1 LKEKSYV
8 LNNQPVSPI
17 NLKSTSGRTNKYEF
31 KHQTIY
37 NAKSSLYEYGVYVYD
52 QNELP
57 LVDRLLDLYRNLFS
71 DGTEGRNDAG
81 PFGVG
86 QSTNDARAMQ
96 GEFAHL
102 ALNVIVSK
110 GPEFAADYTTLFNEV
125 HTSKNIA
132 AMVNI
137 LLTTQTISKNHADRR
152 PHRYENFQTR
162 KKFTCKR

>member
-1 LKEKSYV
+1 M
-8 LNNQPVSPI
+8 
-17 NLKSTSGRTNKYEF
+17 
-31 KHQTIY
+31 
-37 NAKSSLYEYGVYVYD
+37 YD

-102 ALNVIVSK
+102 AL
-110 GPEFAADYTTLFNEV
+110 
-125 HTSKNIA
+125 
-132 AMVNI
+132 
-137 LLTTQTISKNHADRR
+137 
-152 PHRYENFQTR
+152 
-162 KKFTCKR
+162 KRNRQQGSGICCRLHDFI